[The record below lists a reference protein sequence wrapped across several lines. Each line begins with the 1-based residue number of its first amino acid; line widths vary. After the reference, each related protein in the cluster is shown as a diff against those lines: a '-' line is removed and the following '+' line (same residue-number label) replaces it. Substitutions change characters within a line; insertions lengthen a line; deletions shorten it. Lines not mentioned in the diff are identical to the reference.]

1 MFGIID
7 GMADDKPT
15 YQLSQDQ
22 AAALQAIGAWYKG
35 KTAPFITLGGYAGT
49 GKTTLIA
56 YLRKA
61 LQDYEESTKVA
72 FCAFTG
78 KAARVLDNRLKE
90 HKVIRGADNIST
102 IHSLIYTANLDE
114 HGAVANWQLKEGLD
128 YDLIIVDEASMLD
141 ENIWNDLLSFDV
153 PILAVGDHGQLPPVG
168 SAFNLMGNPQLRLDR
183 IFRQEAGSAI
193 IEVATLARM
202 NGFIPVGEYGPGVRK
217 LDRRD
222 DETNLIVQEIL
233 ENYNPDTLLLCG
245 YNNTRHKLNQAVRAY
260 RDVESP
266 LPQNGD
272 RVVCLR
278 NNRTSKV
285 YNGMTGTINNLMDA
299 LDDQEQLFWMAE
311 IALDNEDYRY
321 YGHILRSAFGAQIPE
336 GRLPMAPD
344 TTPPDLFDF
353 GYCLTVHKAQGSQ
366 SPKVVLFEER
376 FSKMDDD
383 DYKRWLYT
391 AVTRAEQEL
400 IIIGSSS

>member
-1 MFGIID
+1 
-7 GMADDKPT
+7 MADDKPT

-22 AAALQAIGAWYKG
+22 AAALQAIGTWYKG

-90 HKVIRGADNIST
+90 HKVVRGADNVST

-114 HGAVANWQLKEGLD
+114 HGAVANWQLKDKLE

-141 ENIWNDLLSFDV
+141 EGIWNDLLSFDV

-168 SAFNLMGNPQLRLDR
+168 SAFNLMANPQLRLDR

-233 ENYNPDTLLLCG
+233 ENYNSDTLLLCG

-266 LPQNGD
+266 LPQSGD

-299 LDDQEQLFWMAE
+299 LDDPEQLFWMAE

-400 IIIGSSS
+400 IIIGSAS

>member
-1 MFGIID
+1 MFGIIEC
-7 GMADDKPT
+7 MADTPT
-15 YQLSQDQ
+15 YQLSSDQ

-61 LQDYEESTKVA
+61 LQDYEEKTTVA

-78 KAARVLDNRLKE
+78 KAARVLDDRLKE
-90 HKVIRGADNIST
+90 HKVMRPSDNVST
-102 IHSLIYTANLDE
+102 IHSLIYTAQLDD
-114 HGAVANWQLKEGLD
+114 HGAVASWQLKDKLD
-128 YDLIIVDEASMLD
+128 YDLIIVDEASMID
-141 ENIWNDLLSFDV
+141 EGIWNDLLTFHV

-168 SAFNLMGNPQLRLDR
+168 SSFNLMADPQLRLDR
-183 IFRQEAGSAI
+183 IFRQEVGSAI
-193 IEVATLARM
+193 IEVATLARTH
-202 NGFIPVGEYGPGVRK
+202 GFIPVGEYGPGVRK

-222 DETNLIVQEIL
+222 EETNLVVQDIL
-233 ENYNPDTLLLCG
+233 ENFNNDTLLLCG
-245 YNNTRHKLNQAVRAY
+245 YNTTRHKLNQAVRQY

-266 LPQNGD
+266 LPQSGD

-299 LDDQEQLFWMAE
+299 LDDPEELFWMAE

-321 YGHILRSAFGAQIPE
+321 YGHILRSTFGAQPPE

-353 GYCLTVHKAQGSQ
+353 GYALTVHKAQGSQ
-366 SPKVVLFEER
+366 SPKVVVFEER
-376 FSKMDDD
+376 FSKMTDDE
-383 DYKRWLYT
+383 YKRWLYT
-391 AVTRAEQEL
+391 AVTRAEHEL
-400 IIIGSSS
+400 IIIGSAS

>member
-1 MFGIID
+1 MFGSIRC
-7 GMADDKPT
+7 MAD

-22 AAALQAIGAWYKG
+22 AKTLQAIGAWYKS

-61 LQDYEESTKVA
+61 LQDYEDTTKVA

-78 KAARVLDNRLKE
+78 KASRVLADRLKE
-90 HKVIRGADNIST
+90 HKVMRRADSVST

-114 HGAVANWQLKEGLD
+114 HGAVTNWQLKDKLE

-141 ENIWNDLLSFDV
+141 ETIWNDLLTFNV

-168 SAFNLMGNPQLRLDR
+168 SAFNLMANPELRLDR
-183 IFRQEAGSAI
+183 IFRQEVDSAI
-193 IEVATLARM
+193 IEVATLARTQ
-202 NGFIPVGEYGPGVRK
+202 GFIPVGEYGPGVKK
-217 LDRRD
+217 LDRRSE
-222 DETNLIVQEIL
+222 ETNLVVQDIL
-233 ENYNPDTLLLCG
+233 ENFNSDTLILCG
-245 YNNTRHKLNQAVRAY
+245 YNNTRHKLNQAVRQY

-266 LPQNGD
+266 LPQSGD

-278 NNRTSKV
+278 NNRMSKV

-299 LDDQEQLFWMAE
+299 LDDPAEQFWMAE
-311 IALDNEDYRY
+311 INLDNEDYRY
-321 YGHILRSAFGAQIPE
+321 YGHILRETFGAQPPE
-336 GRLPMAPD
+336 GRLPLAPD
-344 TTPPDLFDF
+344 ATPPDLFDF
-353 GYCLTVHKAQGSQ
+353 GYALTVHKAQGSQ
-366 SPKVVLFEER
+366 SPKVVVFEER
-376 FSKMDDD
+376 FSKMTDD

-391 AVTRAEQEL
+391 AVTRAEQQL
-400 IIIGSSS
+400 IIIGSAS

>member
-1 MFGIID
+1 
-7 GMADDKPT
+7 MADTTST

-22 AAALQAIGAWYKG
+22 AKALQAIGAWYKG

-49 GKTTLIA
+49 GKTTLIT

-61 LQDYEESTKVA
+61 LQDYDDTTKVA

-78 KAARVLDNRLKE
+78 KAARVLDGRLKE
-90 HKVIRGADNIST
+90 HKAVRSVDNIST

-114 HGAVANWQLKEGLD
+114 HGAVANWQLKDKLD
-128 YDLIIVDEASMLD
+128 YNLIIVDEASMLD
-141 ENIWNDLLSFDV
+141 EGIWNDLLSFSI

-168 SAFNLMGNPQLRLDR
+168 SSFNLMADPELRLDR
-183 IFRQEAGSAI
+183 IFRQESGSAI

-202 NGFIPVGEYGPGVRK
+202 NGFIPVGEYGPGVK
-217 LDRRD
+217 KMDRRSE
-222 DETNLIVQEIL
+222 ETNLVVQDIL
-233 ENYNPDTLLLCG
+233 ENFNNDTLILCG
-245 YNNTRHKLNQAVRAY
+245 YNNTRHRLNQAVRQY

-266 LPQNGD
+266 LPQSGD

-285 YNGMTGTINNLMDA
+285 YNGMTGTINNLMEA
-299 LDDQEQLFWMAE
+299 LDDPEELFWMAE

-321 YGHILRSAFGAQIPE
+321 YGHILRATFGAQPPE

-353 GYCLTVHKAQGSQ
+353 GYALTVHKAQGSQ

-376 FSKMDDD
+376 FSKMSDD

-391 AVTRAEQEL
+391 AVTRAEEEL
-400 IIIGSSS
+400 IIIGSAS

>member
-7 GMADDKPT
+7 GMADSQTT

-22 AAALQAIGAWYKG
+22 ANALQAIGAWYKG

-90 HKVIRGADNIST
+90 HKVVRGADNVST

-114 HGAVANWQLKEGLD
+114 HGAVANWQLKDKLD

-233 ENYNPDTLLLCG
+233 ENYNSDTLLLCG

-266 LPQNGD
+266 LPQSGD

-299 LDDQEQLFWMAE
+299 LDDPEQLFWMAE

-321 YGHILRSAFGAQIPE
+321 YGHILRSAFGAQVPE

-400 IIIGSSS
+400 IIIGSAA

>member
-1 MFGIID
+1 
-7 GMADDKPT
+7 MADTKST

-22 AAALQAIGAWYKG
+22 AMALQAIGAWYKG

-61 LQDYEESTKVA
+61 LQDYEETTKVA

-78 KAARVLDNRLKE
+78 KAARVLDGRLKE
-90 HKVIRGADNIST
+90 HAVMRRSDSVST

-114 HGAVANWQLKEGLD
+114 HGAVANWQLKDKLD

-141 ENIWNDLLSFDV
+141 ENIWNDLLSFNV

-168 SAFNLMGNPQLRLDR
+168 SAFNLMADPELRLDR
-183 IFRQEAGSAI
+183 IFRQEVGSSI

-202 NGFIPVGEYGPGVRK
+202 NGFIPVGDYGPGVKK
-217 LDRRD
+217 LDRRSE
-222 DETNLIVQEIL
+222 ETNLVVQDIL
-233 ENYNPDTLLLCG
+233 ENFNNDTLILCG
-245 YNNTRHKLNQAVRAY
+245 YNTTRHRLNQAVRQY

-266 LPQNGD
+266 LPQSGD

-299 LDDQEQLFWMAE
+299 LDDPEELFWMAE

-321 YGHILRSAFGAQIPE
+321 YGHILRSTFGAQPPE

-353 GYCLTVHKAQGSQ
+353 GYALTVHKAQGSQ

-376 FSKMDDD
+376 FSKMTDD

-391 AVTRAEQEL
+391 AVTRAEHEL
-400 IIIGSSS
+400 IIIGSAS

>member
-1 MFGIID
+1 
-7 GMADDKPT
+7 MADTKPT

-61 LQDYEESTKVA
+61 LQDYEETTKVA

-90 HKVIRGADNIST
+90 HKVVRGADNVST

-114 HGAVANWQLKEGLD
+114 HGAVANWQLKDKLE
-128 YDLIIVDEASMLD
+128 YDLIIVDEASMCD
-141 ENIWNDLLSFDV
+141 EGIWNDLLSFNV

-168 SAFNLMGNPQLRLDR
+168 SAFNLMADPELRLDR
-183 IFRQEAGSAI
+183 IFRQEADSAI
-193 IEVATLARM
+193 IEVATLARTH
-202 NGFIPVGEYGPGVRK
+202 GFIPVGEYGPGVRK
-217 LDRRD
+217 LDRRSE
-222 DETNLIVQEIL
+222 ETNLVVQDIL
-233 ENYNPDTLLLCG
+233 ENFNNDTLILCG
-245 YNNTRHKLNQAVRAY
+245 YNNTRHKLNQAVRQY

-266 LPQNGD
+266 LPQSGD

-299 LDDQEQLFWMAE
+299 IDDPEELFWMAE

-321 YGHILRSAFGAQIPE
+321 YGHILRETFGAQPPE
-336 GRLPMAPD
+336 GRLPVAPD

-353 GYCLTVHKAQGSQ
+353 GYALTVHKAQGSQ

-376 FSKMDDD
+376 FSKMNDDE
-383 DYKRWLYT
+383 YRRWLYT
-391 AVTRAEQEL
+391 AVTRAESEL
-400 IIIGSSS
+400 IIIGSASWYTRKK